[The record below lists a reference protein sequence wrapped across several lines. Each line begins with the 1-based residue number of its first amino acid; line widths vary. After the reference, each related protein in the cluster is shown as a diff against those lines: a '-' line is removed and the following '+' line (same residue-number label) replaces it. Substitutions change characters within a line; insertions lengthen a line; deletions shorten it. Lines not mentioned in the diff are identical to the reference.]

1 MRRFRPT
8 AWKTLVLTLTAT
20 VALGIAGAARVR
32 EIQPRLDRSQPGT
45 GTRYDPQFFSGL
57 SWRNIG
63 PNRGGRSI
71 GVAGSPS
78 RPLEYYF
85 GATGGGL
92 WKTTD
97 GGTTWRPVTDAALRT
112 SSVGAV
118 AVSESNPDIV
128 YIGTGET
135 ELRGNIIQGDGLY
148 KSIDGG
154 KGWAPSGLA
163 DTQAIARIRIHPTNP
178 DIVYVAAL
186 GHPFGPNPDRGV
198 FRTTNGGKS
207 WDRVLFK
214 SDRAGAVDLCF
225 DPRNP
230 QVLFAAL
237 WEVFRTPYSLSSGGP
252 GSGLYKTTSGGDT
265 WNDITRNPGLPKGI
279 VGKIGVSVS
288 GADSNRV
295 WAIVEAED
303 GGIFRSDDGGATWT
317 KVNDERRFRQRAFY
331 YTRIYADPRN
341 RDRVYVLNTGFY
353 RSDDAGKTWKTT
365 RVPHGDNHDLWIAS
379 NDPARMINGND
390 GGANVSVN
398 GGDSWTAQRYPTAQL
413 YHVASTAHVP
423 YHVCGAQQDNSTAC
437 VPSSG
442 NGDEFYQVGGGE
454 SGYIAPDP
462 RNANIFYAGSYGGL
476 LTRYDRSTGQM
487 RQINVWPENPMGHSS
502 NDMKERFQ
510 WTYPIVFSPADP
522 RMLYVASQ
530 HVWRTTN
537 EGQSWERISGDL
549 TRANPKTMGPS
560 GGPITL
566 DQTGVETYAVVFTI
580 APSPKDPNTIWAGSD
595 DGIVSITRDGGR
607 TDWQRVTPPDLPDLA
622 RISLIEASPGKP
634 GTAYVAAN
642 RYQQD
647 DWAPYFYRTDDYGR
661 TWTKIV
667 NGIDAR
673 DFARAIREDPK
684 RPGLLFAGT
693 EQHIY
698 VSFDDGANWQPL
710 TLNLPVTPVHDI
722 LIKDND
728 LVIATHGRSF
738 YVLDNIGVL
747 RQLTPVVAQADVHL
761 FQPSD
766 AMRSVSRGVAIDYY
780 LKQQADTVTIDI
792 LDAQGNLVRSF
803 AGPADRKQKPQAPA
817 AEEEE
822 GPRAPAP
829 RVGVSA
835 GMNRFVWDMRYPDAA
850 GFPNLIMWAGNLRGP
865 VAVPGNYQ
873 VRLDVMF
880 PPSRVTSGLS
890 ESRSFAILK
899 NPNLVNVTG
908 ADLQEQ
914 FKLAMQIRDTLSQ
927 ANETVVKIR
936 ALKDQITDRLGKLG
950 FTAGQGLA
958 PGDKKISA
966 ADKRTIAAGQALVAK
981 LTEIEGEIYQYRN
994 QSSQDPLNYPIEL
1007 NNKLA
1012 ALEGVVES
1020 ADARPTAQSYD
1031 VFKDLSARLDGQ
1043 IARLDAVVKTDVP
1056 AFNTLLGARKVERV
1070 GASR

>member
-1 MRRFRPT
+1 MRRFRPA
-8 AWKTLVLTLTAT
+8 AWTNLVPTLAVA
-20 VALGIAGAARVR
+20 VALALAGATHVGA
-32 EIQPRLDRSQPGT
+32 IYGQPQPGAVK
-45 GTRYDPQFFSGL
+45 RYDSQFFSGL
-57 SWRNIG
+57 RWRNIG

-71 GVAGSPS
+71 GVAGSPT

-97 GGTTWRPVTDAALRT
+97 GGTTWRPVTDTALRT
-112 SSVGAV
+112 SSVGTV
-118 AVSESNPDIV
+118 AVSESNPDTI

-135 ELRGNIIQGDGLY
+135 ELRGDIIQGDGLY
-148 KSIDGG
+148 KSVDGG
-154 KGWAPSGLA
+154 KTWAASGLTE
-163 DTQAIARIRIHPTNP
+163 TQAIGRIRIHPTNP

-186 GHPFGPNPDRGV
+186 GHPFGPNPERGV

-207 WDRVLFK
+207 WDKVLFK

-225 DPRNP
+225 DPKNP

-252 GSGLYKTTSGGDT
+252 GSGLYKTTNGGDT
-265 WNDITRNPGLPKGI
+265 WDDITRNPGLPKGI
-279 VGKIGVSVS
+279 IGKIGVSVS
-288 GADSNRV
+288 AADSNRV
-295 WAIVEAED
+295 WAIVEAGD
-303 GGIFRSDDGGATWT
+303 GGIFRSEDGGATWT

-331 YTRIYADPRN
+331 YTRIYADPKN

-353 RSDDAGKTWKTT
+353 RSDDAGKTWRTI

-398 GGDSWTAQRYPTAQL
+398 GGDTWTAQRYPTAQL
-413 YHVASTAHVP
+413 YHVVTTAHIP
-423 YHVCGAQQDNSTAC
+423 YQVCGAQQDNSTAC
-437 VPSSG
+437 VPSNG

-454 SGYIAPDP
+454 SGYIAADP
-462 RNANIFYAGSYGGL
+462 RNPNVFYAGSYGGL

-487 RQINVWPENPMGHSS
+487 REINVWPENPMGHSS

-510 WTYPIVFSPADP
+510 WTYPIVFSPTDP
-522 RMLYVASQ
+522 RVLYVGSQ

-549 TRANPKTMGPS
+549 TRADPKTMGPS

-607 TDWQRVTPPDLPDLA
+607 TEWQRVTPPDLPAFA
-622 RISLIEASPGKP
+622 RVSLIEASPSKP

-647 DWAPYFYRTDDYGR
+647 DWAPYFYRTDDYGK

-667 NGIDAR
+667 NGIDGR
-673 DFARAIREDPK
+673 DFARAIREDPV

-693 EQHIY
+693 EHHIY
-698 VSFDDGANWQPL
+698 VSFDDSANWQPL

-722 LIKDND
+722 TIKDND

-738 YVLDNIGVL
+738 YVLENIGVL
-747 RQLTPVVAQADVHL
+747 RQLTDAVAQSGVHL

-766 AMRSVSRGVAIDYY
+766 AMRSISRGVTIDYY
-780 LKQQADTVTIDI
+780 LKQAADKVTIDI
-792 LDAQGNLVRSF
+792 LDAQGALVRSF
-803 AGPADRKQKPQAPA
+803 TGTAADEKKKPETPAGG
-817 AEEEE
+817 EEEE
-822 GPRAPAP
+822 GGRRAPAP
-829 RVGVSA
+829 RVGIRA
-835 GMNRFVWDMRYPDAA
+835 GMSRFVWDMRYPDAT

-865 VAVPGNYQ
+865 VVVPGKYQ
-873 VRLDVMF
+873 VRLDVHF
-880 PPSRVTSGLS
+880 PPTPPTGFGQGVASDRQTQSFTVT
-890 ESRSFAILK
+890 K
-899 NPNLVNVTG
+899 NPSLTNVTD

-914 FKLAMQIRDTLSQ
+914 FKLAMQIRDRLSQ

-936 ALKDQITDRLGKLG
+936 ALKEQITDRLTKMGVDVG
-950 FTAGQGLA
+950 RRS
-958 PGDKKISA
+958 SA
-966 ADKRTIAAGQALVAK
+966 ADKKIVAAGQAL
-981 LTEIEGEIYQYRN
+981 LTRLTGIEGEIYQYRN
-994 QSSQDPLNYPIEL
+994 QSSQDPLNYPIQL

-1012 ALEGVVES
+1012 ALGGVVES
-1020 ADARPTAQSYD
+1020 ADARPTSQSYD
-1031 VFKDLSARLDGQ
+1031 VFKDLSTRLDAQ
-1043 IARLDAVVKTDVP
+1043 IARFDGVLKADVV
-1056 AFNTLLGARKVERV
+1056 AFNKLL
-1070 GASR
+1070 ASRKLEPVIILRP